1 MSLIERYFAG
11 KTGAISGAGDG
22 IGRALS
28 QRLNAAGCHL
38 WLSDINPET
47 LAETCAL
54 LDDSRGRV
62 TSQVVDCGQRDALF
76 SWAEAVSADTNR
88 LDALFNNAGVGYG
101 ARFADSSE
109 ENFEWLIDINF
120 WGVVHATRAFLP
132 LLTQAER
139 GHLVNL
145 SSIFGMVGIPTQS
158 AYNAAKFAVRGFSEA
173 LQAEYMVSNLFVS
186 SVHPGGVQTN
196 IARSARTDGGGDSSL
211 VMADA
216 DARDFHFRR
225 LAKTTPERAA
235 DIILRGTARG
245 KRRIMVGWDAWLILQ
260 LTKILPTRYHWV
272 TARVI
277 DD

>member
-11 KTGAISGAGDG
+11 KTAAISGAGDG

-28 QRLNAAGCHL
+28 QRLNAAGCNL

-47 LAETCAL
+47 LADTCAL
-54 LDDSRGRV
+54 LDDSKGRV
-62 TSQVVDCGQRDALF
+62 TSQVIDCGQRDALF
-76 SWAEAVSADTNR
+76 SWAEAVSTDTAS
-88 LDALFNNAGVGYG
+88 LDALFNNAGVAYG

-158 AYNAAKFAVRGFSEA
+158 AYNAAKFAVRGFSES
-173 LQAEYMVSNLFVS
+173 LQAEYMNSNLFVS

-196 IARSARTDGGGDSSL
+196 IARSARTDGASN
-211 VMADA
+211 MANA
-216 DARDFHFRR
+216 DERDQQFRR

-235 DIILRGTARG
+235 EIILNGTARG

-260 LTKILPTRYHWV
+260 LTKILPTRYHWI
-272 TARVI
+272 TARVAN
-277 DD
+277 D

>member
-1 MSLIERYFAG
+1 MPLIERYFAG
-11 KTGAISGAGDG
+11 KTAAITGAGDG

-47 LAETCAL
+47 LAKTCAS
-54 LDDSRGRV
+54 LDDARGRI

-76 SWAEAVSADTNR
+76 AWAEAVSAGTNR

-145 SSIFGMVGIPTQS
+145 SSIFGMVGIPTQT

-173 LQAEYMVSNLFVS
+173 LQAEYLDSNLFVS

-196 IARSARTDGGGDSSL
+196 IARSARTDGAGN
-211 VMADA
+211 MADA
-216 DARDFHFRR
+216 DERDQQFRR
-225 LAKTTPERAA
+225 LARTTPERAA

-272 TARVI
+272 TARVAG
-277 DD
+277 D

>member
-11 KTGAISGAGDG
+11 KTAAISGAGDG

-28 QRLNAAGCHL
+28 RRLNAAGCHL
-38 WLSDINPET
+38 WLSDINSET
-47 LAETCAL
+47 LAETCAS
-54 LDDSRGRV
+54 LDEARGRV

-76 SWAEAVSADTNR
+76 SWAEAVNADTSS

-173 LQAEYMVSNLFVS
+173 LQAEYLDSNLFVS

-196 IARSARTDGGGDSSL
+196 IARSARTDGDRN
-211 VMADA
+211 MADA
-216 DARDFHFRR
+216 DERDLHFRR

-272 TARVI
+272 TARVA

>member
-11 KTGAISGAGDG
+11 KTAVISGAGDG

-47 LAETCAL
+47 LAETCAS
-54 LDDSRGRV
+54 LDGSRARV

-76 SWAEAVSADTNR
+76 SWAEAVSADTAS
-88 LDALFNNAGVGYG
+88 LDALFNNAGVAYG

-132 LLTQAER
+132 LLTQSER

-158 AYNAAKFAVRGFSEA
+158 AYNAAKFAVRGFSES
-173 LQAEYMVSNLFVS
+173 LQAEYLDSNLFVS

-196 IARSARTDGGGDSSL
+196 IARSARTDGAGN
-211 VMADA
+211 MADA
-216 DARDFHFRR
+216 DERDQQFRR

-235 DIILRGTARG
+235 DIILNGTARG

-260 LTKILPTRYHWV
+260 LTKILPTRYHWI

>member
-11 KTGAISGAGDG
+11 KTAAISGAGDG

-47 LAETCAL
+47 LAETCAS
-54 LDDSRGRV
+54 LDDTRGRV

-76 SWAEAVSADTNR
+76 SWAEDVRADTSS

-132 LLTQAER
+132 LLTKAER

-173 LQAEYMVSNLFVS
+173 LQAEYMDSNLFVS

-196 IARSARTDGGGDSSL
+196 IARSARTDGESNL
-211 VMADA
+211 VPADA
-216 DARDFHFRR
+216 DERDQNFRR

-260 LTKILPTRYHWV
+260 LTKILPTRYHWI
-272 TARVI
+272 TARVA
-277 DD
+277 DG

>member
-11 KTGAISGAGDG
+11 KTAAISGAGDG

-47 LAETCAL
+47 LSETCAL
-54 LDDSRGRV
+54 LNDTRGRV

-76 SWAEAVSADTNR
+76 SWAGAVSADTGS

-109 ENFEWLIDINF
+109 ANFEWLIDINF

-132 LLTQAER
+132 LLNRAER

-158 AYNAAKFAVRGFSEA
+158 AYNAAKFAVRGFSES
-173 LQAEYMVSNLFVS
+173 LQAEYMNSNLFVS

-196 IARSARTDGGGDSSL
+196 IARSARTDGADG
-211 VMADA
+211 MADA
-216 DARDFHFRR
+216 DERDQQFRR
-225 LAKTTPERAA
+225 LAKTSPERAA
-235 DIILRGTARG
+235 EIILNGTARG

-260 LTKILPTRYHWV
+260 LTKILPTRYHWI
-272 TARVI
+272 TARVA

>member
-1 MSLIERYFAG
+1 MSVIESYFAG
-11 KTGAISGAGDG
+11 KTAAISGAGDG

-28 QRLNAAGCHL
+28 QHLNAVGCHL

-47 LAETCAL
+47 LAETCAS

-76 SWAEAVSADTNR
+76 SWAEAVSAETNH

-109 ENFEWLIDINF
+109 ENFEWLMDINF

-132 LLTQAER
+132 LLTQSER

-173 LQAEYMVSNLFVS
+173 LQAEYLDSNLFVS

-196 IARSARTDGGGDSSL
+196 IARSARTDGAGN
-211 VMADA
+211 MADA
-216 DARDFHFRR
+216 DERDQQFRR
-225 LAKTTPERAA
+225 LARTTPERAA

-272 TARVI
+272 TARVA

>member
-1 MSLIERYFAG
+1 MSLIERYFAD
-11 KTGAISGAGDG
+11 KTAAISGAGDG

-38 WLSDINPET
+38 WLSDINRET
-47 LAETCAL
+47 LADTCAL
-54 LDDSRGRV
+54 LDDSKGRV

-76 SWAEAVSADTNR
+76 SWAEAVSTDTAS
-88 LDALFNNAGVGYG
+88 LDALFNNAGVAYG

-132 LLTQAER
+132 LLNQAER

-158 AYNAAKFAVRGFSEA
+158 AYNAAKFAVRGFSES
-173 LQAEYMVSNLFVS
+173 LQAEYMNSNLFVS

-196 IARSARTDGGGDSSL
+196 IARSARTDGAGN
-211 VMADA
+211 MANA
-216 DARDFHFRR
+216 DERDQQFRR

-235 DIILRGTARG
+235 EIILNGTARG

-260 LTKILPTRYHWV
+260 LTKILPTRYHWI
-272 TARVI
+272 TARVA

>member
-11 KTGAISGAGDG
+11 KTAAISGAGDG

-47 LAETCAL
+47 LAETCAS
-54 LDDSRGRV
+54 LDDSRGRI

-76 SWAEAVSADTNR
+76 SWAEAVRADTVS

-120 WGVVHATRAFLP
+120 WGVVHASRAFLP
-132 LLTQAER
+132 LLTQSER
-139 GHLVNL
+139 AHLVNL

-173 LQAEYMVSNLFVS
+173 LQAEYMDSNLFVS

-196 IARSARTDGGGDSSL
+196 IARSARTDGESN
-211 VMADA
+211 MTDA
-216 DARDFHFRR
+216 DERDQQFRR

-260 LTKILPTRYHWV
+260 LTKILPTRYHWI
-272 TARVI
+272 TARVV

>member
-11 KTGAISGAGDG
+11 KTAAISGAGDG

-28 QRLNAAGCHL
+28 QRLNAAGCDL

-47 LAETCAL
+47 LADTCAL
-54 LDDSRGRV
+54 LDDSKGRV
-62 TSQVVDCGQRDALF
+62 TSQVIDCGQRDALF
-76 SWAEAVSADTNR
+76 SWAEAVSTDTAN
-88 LDALFNNAGVGYG
+88 LDALFNNAGVAYG

-158 AYNAAKFAVRGFSEA
+158 AYNAAKFAVRGFSES
-173 LQAEYMVSNLFVS
+173 LQAEYMNSNLFVS

-196 IARSARTDGGGDSSL
+196 IARSARTDGASN
-211 VMADA
+211 MANA
-216 DARDFHFRR
+216 DERDQQFRR

-235 DIILRGTARG
+235 EIILNGTARG

-260 LTKILPTRYHWV
+260 LTKILPTRYHWI
-272 TARVI
+272 TARVAN
-277 DD
+277 D

>member
-1 MSLIERYFAG
+1 MSLIEHYFAG
-11 KTGAISGAGDG
+11 KKAAISGAGDG

-47 LAETCAL
+47 LADTCAL
-54 LDDSRGRV
+54 LDDSKGRV
-62 TSQVVDCGQRDALF
+62 MSQVVDCAQRDALF
-76 SWAEAVSADTNR
+76 SWAETVSTDTAS
-88 LDALFNNAGVGYG
+88 LDALFNNAGVAYG

-158 AYNAAKFAVRGFSEA
+158 AYNAAKFAVRGFSES
-173 LQAEYMVSNLFVS
+173 LQAEYMNSNLFVS

-196 IARSARTDGGGDSSL
+196 IARSARTDGAGN
-211 VMADA
+211 MANA
-216 DARDFHFRR
+216 DERDQEFRR

-235 DIILRGTARG
+235 EIILNGTARG

-260 LTKILPTRYHWV
+260 LTKILPTRYHWI
-272 TARVI
+272 TAWII

>member
-1 MSLIERYFAG
+1 MPLIECYFAG
-11 KTGAISGAGDG
+11 KTAAISGAGDG

-47 LAETCAL
+47 LAETCAS
-54 LDDSRGRV
+54 LDDARGRV
-62 TSQVVDCGQRDALF
+62 TSQVVDCGERDALF
-76 SWAEAVSADTNR
+76 SWAEAVSADTPS

-109 ENFEWLIDINF
+109 ANFEWLIDINF

-132 LLTQAER
+132 LLNQAER

-158 AYNAAKFAVRGFSEA
+158 AYNAAKFAVRGFSES
-173 LQAEYMVSNLFVS
+173 LQAEYMNSNLFVS

-196 IARSARTDGGGDSSL
+196 IARSARTDGAGN
-211 VMADA
+211 MADA
-216 DARDFHFRR
+216 DERDQQFRR

-260 LTKILPTRYHWV
+260 LTKILPTRYHWI
-272 TARVI
+272 TARVA

>member
-11 KTGAISGAGDG
+11 KTAAISGAGDG

-47 LAETCAL
+47 LAATCAL
-54 LDDSRGRV
+54 LDDTRGRV

-76 SWAEAVSADTNR
+76 SWAEAVSADTGS

-109 ENFEWLIDINF
+109 ANFEWLIDINF
-120 WGVVHATRAFLP
+120 WGGVHATRAFLP
-132 LLTQAER
+132 LLNQAER

-158 AYNAAKFAVRGFSEA
+158 AYNAAKFAVRGFSES
-173 LQAEYMVSNLFVS
+173 LQAEYMNSNLFVS

-196 IARSARTDGGGDSSL
+196 IARSARTDGADG
-211 VMADA
+211 MADA
-216 DARDFHFRR
+216 DERDQQFRR
-225 LAKTTPERAA
+225 LAKTSPERAA
-235 DIILRGTARG
+235 EIILNGTARG

-260 LTKILPTRYHWV
+260 LTKILPTRYHWI
-272 TARVI
+272 TARVA